1 MAYEYRIYDQ
11 AGLDLIEPLWQK
23 LNQHHAKQ
31 GSAFASAYAA
41 NTFAQ
46 RKQELLAKAS
56 AGLFRLVIA
65 WDKTSGQPIAYCA
78 SSAVPQGLGEVESLY
93 LEPGERR
100 QGMGKHLVED
110 SMQWMDGLGVKK
122 KKVVVYSGNE
132 NAVSFYEKM
141 GFKTRYLV
149 MEEVG

>member
-11 AGLDLIEPLWQK
+11 TGLDLIEPLWQK
-23 LNQHHAKQ
+23 LNQHHAEQ
-31 GSAFASAYAA
+31 GSAFAADYAA

-46 RKQELLAKAS
+46 RKRELLAKA
-56 AGLFRLVIA
+56 AMGRFHLVIA
-65 WDKTSGQPIAYCA
+65 WDKTSGQAVAYCA
-78 SSAVPQGLGEVESLY
+78 SSAVPQGVGEVESLY
-93 LEPGERR
+93 LDPGERSL
-100 QGMGKHLVED
+100 GMGKHLVKD
-110 SMQWMDGLGVKK
+110 ALQWMDSLGVKK

-132 NAVSFYEKM
+132 EVVGFYEKM